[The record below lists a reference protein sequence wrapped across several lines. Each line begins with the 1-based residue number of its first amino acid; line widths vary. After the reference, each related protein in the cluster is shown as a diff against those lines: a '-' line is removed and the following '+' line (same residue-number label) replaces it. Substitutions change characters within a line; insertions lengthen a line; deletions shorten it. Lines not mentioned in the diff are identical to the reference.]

1 MYANVNASPTQGA
14 NVPPQ
19 PNTSPAFFM
28 NAPYFPTYTAPA
40 YSYCGPTYQK
50 NDFVL
55 VVVLF
60 ILLII
65 VGACIC

>member
-28 NAPYFPTYTAPA
+28 NAPSFPTYTAPA
-40 YSYCGPTYQK
+40 YSYCGATYQK